1 MTLTESI
8 REKVSNHITDSAPMQ
23 QLTNRGEEL
32 TNYGVVKDC
41 FDAITLFRVN
51 EKDWGVTA
59 KQVMTSFKTITGQEI
74 SISASTLKRYY
85 YRIKAE
91 SGGKKKRKSKSKS
104 DATKLPPV
112 VEPAGVSDAGEDKA
126 QLAADMPKDPA
137 VAPSRGRKKT
147 AANGGDSGFQV
158 PRRPGIRPPTHWDG

>member
-91 SGGKKKRKSKSKS
+91 SGGKKKKKSKSKS
-104 DATKLPPV
+104 DATKSPPV
-112 VEPAGVSDAGEDKA
+112 VEPAGVSDAGEDKT
-126 QLAADMPKDPA
+126 QVAADIPKDPA